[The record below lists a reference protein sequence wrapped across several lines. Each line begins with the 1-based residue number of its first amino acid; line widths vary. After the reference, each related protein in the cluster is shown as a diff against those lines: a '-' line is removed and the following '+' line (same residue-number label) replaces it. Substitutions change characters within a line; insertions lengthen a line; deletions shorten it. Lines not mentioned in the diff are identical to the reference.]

1 MNNSELIQPH
11 HRARKAV
18 IYIRQ
23 SSGHQV
29 LSNVESR
36 ALQHAMRDRAL
47 ALGWDES
54 RVEVVEADTGTSAA
68 STVGREGYKLLLSQI
83 VLGLVGLVLSYEST
97 RLSRNCSDW
106 YPLLDVCTDNDC
118 LIADRDGVYDP
129 STANGR
135 LLLGMKGIISEV
147 ELHTLRGRLVAGILQ
162 KAKRGELALKLPI
175 GLVRLPDG
183 RVTKDPNLQI
193 QEIIALVFA
202 TFLARGSTTKVVRHL
217 REGGLRV
224 PRRHPH
230 DEVVW
235 REACVANVIAVL
247 KNPGYAG
254 TFVYGRTRHDPR
266 GRSAQGRPVQRRRP
280 MDQWRIVVHNRYPA
294 FIPWDTFV
302 KVQAMLQDNY
312 AAYDRNRSRGV
323 PRDGAALLHGITY
336 CGACGHK
343 MIVQY
348 KGRVRYL
355 CNYARQETQCPV
367 CQHLPADAID
377 RHVIA
382 AFFEALSPVHLDAYD
397 AAMRTRTSQQAEIV
411 RAQERELQR
420 LRYEVDLA
428 RRQYTRVDPD
438 NRLVATELERRWE
451 EALRDLS
458 SAELRTTEITPAHD
472 VRTGNVLSPELRH
485 AFESLGTSLPALWQ
499 RTELKREQRKALL
512 RCLIDKVVAHR
523 VRPDLLRIRIVWHG
537 GEVSEGEIT
546 VAVGSIQRLSRHEEL
561 ERLVV
566 QHADDGTE
574 DKAIATLLNAQGFR
588 SPKCERLLVSTVRTI
603 RLKSGRLRRYKEPRP
618 RTVAGFLTIPQVAR
632 TLGVAPHWLYYQICR
647 GRIDVERDD
656 KTRLYLFPDDPAT
669 IDQLR
674 RLQATLSANVSS

>member
-68 STVGREGYKLLLSQI
+68 STAGREGYKLLLSQI

-97 RLSRNCSDW
+97 RLSRNYSDW

-129 STANGR
+129 SSSNGR

-175 GLVRLPDG
+175 GLLRLPDG
-183 RVTKDPNLQI
+183 RVTKDPNVQI
-193 QEIIALVFA
+193 QEAIALVFT
-202 TFLARGSTTKVVRHL
+202 TFLERGSTTKVVRHL
-217 REGGLRV
+217 RESGVRM

-235 REACVANVIAVL
+235 REACVANVLAVL

-254 TFVYGRTRHDPR
+254 TFVYGRTRHDAR
-266 GRSAQGRPVQRRRP
+266 GRSALGKPVQRRRT
-280 MDQWRIVVHNRYPA
+280 MDQWRIVVHDRYPA
-294 FIPWDTFV
+294 FIPWDTFL

-323 PRDGAALLHGITY
+323 PRDGAALLHGI
-336 CGACGHK
+336 A
-343 MIVQY
+343 
-348 KGRVRYL
+348 
-355 CNYARQETQCPV
+355 
-367 CQHLPADAID
+367 
-377 RHVIA
+377 
-382 AFFEALSPVHLDAYD
+382 
-397 AAMRTRTSQQAEIV
+397 
-411 RAQERELQR
+411 
-420 LRYEVDLA
+420 
-428 RRQYTRVDPD
+428 
-438 NRLVATELERRWE
+438 
-451 EALRDLS
+451 
-458 SAELRTTEITPAHD
+458 
-472 VRTGNVLSPELRH
+472 
-485 AFESLGTSLPALWQ
+485 
-499 RTELKREQRKALL
+499 
-512 RCLIDKVVAHR
+512 
-523 VRPDLLRIRIVWHG
+523 
-537 GEVSEGEIT
+537 
-546 VAVGSIQRLSRHEEL
+546 
-561 ERLVV
+561 
-566 QHADDGTE
+566 
-574 DKAIATLLNAQGFR
+574 
-588 SPKCERLLVSTVRTI
+588 
-603 RLKSGRLRRYKEPRP
+603 
-618 RTVAGFLTIPQVAR
+618 
-632 TLGVAPHWLYYQICR
+632 
-647 GRIDVERDD
+647 
-656 KTRLYLFPDDPAT
+656 DDPAT

-674 RLQATLSANVSS
+674 RLHATLSATVSS